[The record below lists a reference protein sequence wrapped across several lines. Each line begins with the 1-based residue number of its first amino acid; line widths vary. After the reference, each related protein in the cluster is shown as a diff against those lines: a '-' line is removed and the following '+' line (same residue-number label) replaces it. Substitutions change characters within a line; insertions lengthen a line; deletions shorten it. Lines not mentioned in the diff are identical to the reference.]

1 MRPDYVI
8 SRGVLTPEECEKIIN
23 YCNEG
28 TERARVG
35 KGFDYWRRNSKIA
48 WLDSGSDVDDL
59 VMKCVDNLRHVSSE
73 CYDQVIDRVEPV
85 QFTHYGIG
93 MFYNWHMDAGLS
105 GNDRIISAS
114 VELSDPSKYSGG
126 GLKFKDHPKPIP
138 KRETGTMICFP
149 SLLYHKARP
158 VFWGTR
164 SSLVLWGARS

>member
-73 CYDQVIDRVEPV
+73 
-85 QFTHYGIG
+85 
-93 MFYNWHMDAGLS
+93 
-105 GNDRIISAS
+105 
-114 VELSDPSKYSGG
+114 
-126 GLKFKDHPKPIP
+126 
-138 KRETGTMICFP
+138 
-149 SLLYHKARP
+149 
-158 VFWGTR
+158 
-164 SSLVLWGARS
+164 